1 LLLCKVVL
9 VELKEGLDEGGRK
22 SGAKGR
28 EGIGGGAK
36 AKIRK

>member
-1 LLLCKVVL
+1 
-9 VELKEGLDEGGRK
+9 LDEGGRK

-36 AKIRK
+36 AKIRKWEGQGSKAGKI